1 MPPTQAPPAQP
12 PSIPPAKRA
21 GTALVST
28 RRLPGPRQ
36 LMASD
41 RGSQTMEYALILIVA
56 ATIAM
61 LALTWARE
69 GAIKALLDA
78 VMGKVMALFGI
89 GKG

>member
-1 MPPTQAPPAQP
+1 MPPTQAPLSA
-12 PSIPPAKRA
+12 PPAKRA
-21 GTALVST
+21 ETALVST
-28 RRLPGPRQ
+28 RRLTGPRR
-36 LMASD
+36 LLASD

>member
-1 MPPTQAPPAQP
+1 MPPTQAPLSA
-12 PSIPPAKRA
+12 PPAKRA
-21 GTALVST
+21 GTALVT
-28 RRLPGPRQ
+28 RRLTGPRR
-36 LMASD
+36 LLASD